1 MPELDE
7 RGNNPTATE
16 SRRSNCR
23 FLHRQQP
30 RIVEKGPGI
39 CVGEIRKRL
48 GPDTDLTVASMLWI
62 GSCFLREIRSYYV
75 CLLFEYKL
83 MVTISKQKNFLGDTF
98 ACLKLHVTRPKT
110 SKPQKSLSDDACT
123 HHRESQQLQLR
134 RLVAPVNLPSSCWL
148 QWLRIRVAKVPSG
161 ECRWTSNGTDLSR
174 FF

>member
-98 ACLKLHVTRPKT
+98 ACLKLHVTRPK
-110 SKPQKSLSDDACT
+110 P
-123 HHRESQQLQLR
+123 
-134 RLVAPVNLPSSCWL
+134 PNLKNHCPMMHAL
-148 QWLRIRVAKVPSG
+148 IIGKA
-161 ECRWTSNGTDLSR
+161 SNCSFAGWSR
-174 FF
+174 Q